1 MDTPDT
7 PVMVSA
13 TLAEI
18 YLEQGYIEMSIKIY
32 AELVRREPGN
42 KEYKARLSDL
52 KKQFKADQKKGFLK
66 SFKNK
71 VWNR

>member
-1 MDTPDT
+1 MDTTDT
-7 PVMVSA
+7 PAMASA

-42 KEYKARLSDL
+42 KDYKARLSHL
-52 KKQFKADQKKGFLK
+52 KKEFKADRKKGILK
-66 SFKNK
+66 SFKSK
-71 VWNR
+71 IWNR

>member
-1 MDTPDT
+1 MDTT
-7 PVMVSA
+7 EKPVMASA

-18 YLEQGYIEMSIKIY
+18 YLEQGYIEMSIEIY

-42 KEYKARLSDL
+42 KDYKARLSDL
-52 KKQFKADQKKGFLK
+52 KKRFKTDQKKGFLK